1 MHLEAVLTIG
11 WPEANNSSFS
21 ARKVHQAAQEAEEA
35 QEAYPQALS
44 RWLDSGPARPTLLA
58 LERLFR
64 RRPGGFHALKTLIG
78 ALSGLPDREVPL
90 PCHIDCFAYAFL
102 KGAKNFDFLLPEASS
117 EESPFRTRLSE
128 WNEAINALEELERVG
143 QPLPA
148 HLEFTQEDYLH
159 LRHIL
164 ARKSARDERR
174 TLATLLVN
182 GPSMPAELK
191 TDLGLNE
198 TLAQRILGLLVNS
211 GVVETRSG
219 EQYVIREQALPLVV
233 FGLRETLG
241 LDLLSSLQP
250 SGRT

>member
-1 MHLEAVLTIG
+1 MHLEAVLTVG
-11 WPEANNSSFS
+11 WPETSNSSFS

-35 QEAYPQALS
+35 YPHALA

-64 RRPGGFHALKTLIG
+64 RRPGGFHDLKTLIG
-78 ALSGLPDREVPL
+78 TIGGLPEREAPL

-102 KGAKNFDFLLPEASS
+102 KGAKNFDFLLPEASA
-117 EESPFRTRLSE
+117 EESPFRSRLPE

-182 GPSMPAELK
+182 GPSTPMELT
-191 TDLGLNE
+191 TDLGLNK
-198 TLAQRILGLLVNS
+198 TLAQRILGLLANND
-211 GVVETRSG
+211 VVAARSG
-219 EQYVIREQALPLVV
+219 AQYVIREQALPLVV

-250 SGRT
+250 VEE